1 MRLQAIT
8 TGIMTAGI
16 RRGVL
21 WVLQCLLGLAIVVL
35 STQAQA
41 LGLGQIK
48 VRSALNEPLNAEI
61 DVISITK
68 RERRT
73 LKVGLATRADF
84 LTAGIERPFYL
95 TNIKF
100 TIAKRLNGRYFIQL
114 RTHETVRE
122 PFIHLLVRLEW
133 AGGQLNRE
141 YSALIDPPYLAAGK
155 PAKIETPKVAA
166 PEIATVRTEVRETV
180 PVTTDEERAVIL
192 PGATSVKTE
201 KIPEEKP
208 TTEKIVR
215 DDTEETRTDSSGTT
229 TVAREEVSGYSA
241 DVEAAPSEFRTDSM
255 GWPIDDGKR
264 AAADDYVAPRIEK
277 LDTGEKPVKRT
288 RGTAV
293 VVTGW
298 STQARYKVRR
308 GDMMWNIAKR
318 IRVDKRYS
326 LEQVTLAIYQ
336 ANRQAFFNNNVNNLW
351 AGKIL
356 TIPDEEAVA
365 QIARKQARQRFFA
378 QYSVWQ
384 EHKLR
389 LAQTKKT
396 IKVADAPA
404 VRFEKKEVT
413 PKPKG
418 DQKATAKTTA
428 SAKKTMKPAAKPK
441 TKKKMVAKK
450 KPQLKKTEQPKPT
463 KTAVAE
469 KKPAVTKSVAKK
481 AETPKTTTS
490 VMAQRQPPKSLL
502 RIVRS
507 TLNEEARS
515 ASGGKETATVAKSTE
530 DKERAALVAKADT
543 IDEGLDAASM
553 RNKEIK
559 ARSAEIKK
567 NIKKQERLIKIENP
581 DLAKAQAKNQTKI
594 APADKDSKAAVTKTA
609 PESKTKVTKAE
620 PKPAAKAKP
629 VVKKKPLVKKRR
641 QIQPKP
647 AAVQEKNI
655 FQTVLDDLLANTFML
670 YIVGGVL
677 LVFLLL
683 TAMYIMRRRHSIA
696 EFQESILNTGEP
708 TSDSAQIDSEGQ
720 AISTSDTSFLSDFS
734 QGGMGN
740 IHTDEVDPVAEAE
753 VYLAYGRDEQAEEI
767 LKEAVVKDP
776 SRHELRVKL
785 LEIYHQRNDV
795 SAFET
800 LAEELYAAL
809 EGRAGP
815 PWDKVEE
822 MGRKLNPENP
832 MFRGGAPKP
841 STATAELHK
850 PETDAGSLFAD
861 DAGIGAAVPLMGD
874 TQTETDVLAPDKD
887 FPATD
892 VVSTTDAED
901 VVGDVDFDLNL
912 DTGGGSA
919 ATEDSGLEFE
929 SPAAATTED
938 ESSLELDISV
948 DKAPAEAEPSVDIS
962 EIDFSV
968 KTEISAAPEDTDVSL
983 SMENDEASLE
993 WDVNS
998 EVAGDETSIAMD
1010 GGGDLVLE
1018 EAPAEA
1024 ASGEDSQIQ
1033 QWDETATKLDL
1044 AKAYIDMGDAEGARS
1059 ILDEVMAEGNESQK
1073 SQAAELAKQI
1083 A

>member
-1 MRLQAIT
+1 MRVLTIT
-8 TGIMTAGI
+8 TGFMTAGI
-16 RRGVL
+16 RQGVL
-21 WVLQCLLGLAIVVL
+21 WAMQCLLGVAIVVL

-41 LGLGQIK
+41 LGLGKIK

-61 DVISITK
+61 DVMSISK

-84 LTAGIERPFYL
+84 LAAGVERPLYL

-100 TIAKRLNGRYFIQL
+100 TIAKRLDGRYFIQL
-114 RTHETVRE
+114 RTHEPVRE
-122 PFIHLLVRLEW
+122 PFIHLLVHLEW

-141 YSALIDPPYLAAGK
+141 YSALIDPPYLVAGK
-155 PAKIETPKVAA
+155 PAKIETPKVAT
-166 PEIATVRTEVRETV
+166 PEIATVRTEARDTV

-192 PGATSVKTE
+192 PGSTSVKTE

-208 TTEKIVR
+208 ATEKIVR

-229 TVAREEVSGYSA
+229 TVAREEVSGDSA

-255 GWPIDDGKR
+255 GWPKDDGKR
-264 AAADDYVAPRIEK
+264 ASAGDYVAPRVEK
-277 LDTGEKPVKRT
+277 LDTGEKPAKRA

-293 VVTGW
+293 AATGW
-298 STQARYKVRR
+298 STQARYKVQR

-318 IRVDKRYS
+318 VRVDKRYS
-326 LEQVTLAIYQ
+326 LEQITLAIYQ

-365 QIARKQARQRFFA
+365 QIAHKQARRRFLA

-396 IKVADAPA
+396 IKVADGAA
-404 VRFEKKEVT
+404 ISSEKKDVA
-413 PKPKG
+413 PKPKV
-418 DQKATAKTTA
+418 DQRAAAKTTA
-428 SAKKTMKPAAKPK
+428 TMAKKTMKPVTKPK
-441 TKKKMVAKK
+441 TEKKVVAKK
-450 KPQLKKTEQPKPT
+450 KPQPKKTEQQKPT
-463 KTAVAE
+463 KTAVAK
-469 KKPAVTKSVAKK
+469 KKPAVAKPVAKK
-481 AETPKTTTS
+481 AETPKATAP
-490 VMAQRQPPKSLL
+490 VMAKRQPPKSLL
-502 RIVRS
+502 RIVRN
-507 TLNEEARS
+507 TLNEEASS
-515 ASGGKETATVAKSTE
+515 ASGAKETASTAKSTM

-581 DLAKAQAKNQTKI
+581 DLAKTQAKNQTKT
-594 APADKDSKAAVTKTA
+594 APVDKDSKAAVAKTA
-609 PESKTKVTKAE
+609 PESKAKATKTE

-629 VVKKKPLVKKRR
+629 VVRKKPLVKKRR
-641 QIQPKP
+641 RIQPKP

-655 FQTVLDDLLANTFML
+655 FQTVLDDLLANAFML

-677 LVFLLL
+677 LIFLLL
-683 TAMYIMRRRHSIA
+683 TAMYIIRRRHSIA

-740 IHTDEVDPVAEAE
+740 IHTDEVDPIAEAE

-795 SAFET
+795 GAFET

-809 EGRAGP
+809 EGRVGP

-850 PETDAGSLFAD
+850 PETDAGSLFTD
-861 DAGIGAAVPLMGD
+861 DAGMAAAAPSMGG
-874 TQTETDVLAPDKD
+874 TQTETDILTDDMD

-892 VVSTTDAED
+892 VVPTTDAED
-901 VVGDVDFDLNL
+901 AIADVDFDLNL

-929 SPAAATTED
+929 SPAAAT
-938 ESSLELDISV
+938 
-948 DKAPAEAEPSVDIS
+948 AEAEPSVDVS
-962 EIDFSV
+962 KVEFNV
-968 KTEISAAPEDTDVSL
+968 ETEISEAPEETDMSL
-983 SMENDEASLE
+983 SMESDEASLE

-1010 GGGDLVLE
+1010 DGGGDLVLE

-1024 ASGEDSQIQ
+1024 ESGEDSQIQ

-1059 ILDEVMAEGNESQK
+1059 ILDEVMAEGNEKQK
-1073 SQAAELAKQI
+1073 SQAEELAKQI